1 MKLHSFDAEYVR
13 QLKTG
18 DPGAENHFVSYF
30 SALLYLKL
38 TARLR
43 SHQMI
48 EDVRQETLLRVLEA
62 VRKKNGL
69 EHPER
74 FGAFVNAV
82 CNHVLLEFWRA
93 ESRQSPGNYGMEE
106 PADLKVDLDGPL
118 VDSDRKRQV
127 HRVLDELTPK
137 DRRLLRAV
145 YLEELDRAEI
155 CRRHGV
161 DAGYL
166 RVLLHRAKSRFR
178 KIYQEQDCDWQL
190 PAARAGIKVQIHGV
204 HRQVHA
210 HHVTHLDAHAIR

>member
-1 MKLHSFDAEYVR
+1 MKLQSFDAEYVR

-38 TARLR
+38 AARLR
-43 SHQMI
+43 SQHLI
-48 EDVRQETLLRVLEA
+48 EDVQQETLLRVLEA
-62 VRKKNGL
+62 VRKKDGV

-93 ESRQSPGNYGMEE
+93 ESRHNPGCYGIDE
-106 PADLKVDLDGPL
+106 PRDPSVDLDGPL
-118 VDSDRKRQV
+118 VDSDTKRRVQ
-127 HRVLDELTPK
+127 RVLDELTPK

-145 YLEELDRAEI
+145 YFEERDKAEI

-166 RVLLHRAKSRFR
+166 RVLLHRAKIRFR
-178 KIYQEQDCDWQL
+178 KIYQEHDCSWHL
-190 PAARAGIKVQIHGV
+190 PAARAGIEMQVHGV

-210 HHVTHLDAHAIR
+210 HHVAHLNAHAIR